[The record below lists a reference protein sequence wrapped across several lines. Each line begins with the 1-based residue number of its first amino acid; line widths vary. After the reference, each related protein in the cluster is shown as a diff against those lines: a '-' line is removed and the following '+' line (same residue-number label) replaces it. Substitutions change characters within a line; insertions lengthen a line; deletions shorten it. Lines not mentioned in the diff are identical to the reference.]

1 MTIILVFLTMIA
13 LMLLYVPISV
23 TVGLAMVVGL
33 LIEAQFPLMTFV
45 QRMHD
50 GLNSFTLLAI
60 PMFMLTGR
68 IMALG
73 GVTDDLIKL
82 SKALVGFLRGG
93 LGYVNIVASMFFAG
107 ITGSCSSDTASIG
120 AILIPAMVKE
130 GYDREFSVAVTC
142 TSSVIGIII
151 PPSIPMVLY
160 ASIGNVSLPRLL
172 FGGFV
177 PGIIFAVSLMA
188 VTFVFAKKRNYP
200 VSILMKPKEIV
211 LSIVKGIPALM
222 TIVILLGGIMSG
234 IFTPTEAASVAV
246 LYALMLGMFYYREIK
261 VKNLP
266 QILMD
271 VAISTGMIT
280 LLIATA
286 TCLGYLFATQNL
298 PKTISALILSLSN
311 NRYIVLMLINVVLL
325 FIGMWMDLGAAL
337 IIFAP
342 IFMPL
347 AVALGIDPVH
357 FGLIM
362 VVNLGIGVVTPPV
375 GGCLFLACAI
385 GQISITKVIRT
396 LLPFILSMIVAL
408 LIITYIPQT
417 VLFVPDFLFGP
428 AAK

>member
-1 MTIILVFLTMIA
+1 MTILLVFLILIG

-23 TVGLAMVVGL
+23 TVGLAMVSGL
-33 LIEAQFPLMTFV
+33 LIGGKFPIMTFV

-50 GLNSFTLLAI
+50 GLNSFTLIAI
-60 PMFMLTGR
+60 PLFMLTGR
-68 IMALG
+68 LMALG

-130 GYDREFSVAVTC
+130 GYDTEFSVAVTC

-172 FGGFV
+172 FGGFI
-177 PGIIFAVSLMA
+177 PGVLVGFVLMV
-188 VTFVFAKKRNYP
+188 VTFIFAKKRNYP
-200 VSILMKPKEIV
+200 RSDIMTPKEMLWAI
-211 LSIVKGIPALM
+211 IKGIPALM
-222 TIVILLGGIMSG
+222 TIVILLGGIMVG
-234 IFTPTEAASVAV
+234 FFTPTEAAAVAV
-246 LYALMLGMFYYREIK
+246 LYSLALGMFYYKEIK
-261 VKNLP
+261 IKHIPGIMLE
-266 QILMD
+266 
-271 VAISTGMIT
+271 VAISTGMIA
-280 LLIATA
+280 LLVSTA
-286 TCLGYLFATQNL
+286 TCLGYLFAIENL
-298 PKTISALILSLSN
+298 PKNIGDTLLSISTNRHIILLF
-311 NRYIVLMLINVVLL
+311 INVVLI
-325 FIGMWMDLGAAL
+325 FIGMWLDLGAAL

-342 IFMPL
+342 ILLP
-347 AVALGIDPVH
+347 VVTALGIDPVH

-385 GQISITKVIRT
+385 GKISIMKVLKT
-396 LLPFILSMIVAL
+396 LLPFILSMVIAL
-408 LIITYIPQT
+408 LVITYIPQS
-417 VLFVPDFLFGP
+417 VLWIPNLIFGKP
-428 AAK
+428 M